1 LTVATLNVDQWTGT
15 CVGRLSDLTP
25 PELTTMDQLWT
36 VADTLWEAHAH
47 RDPIEVADEWQ
58 RSSGLPLRIWPSGSV

>member
-1 LTVATLNVDQWTGT
+1 MLNVDQWTGM

-36 VADTLWEAHAH
+36 VADTLSEANAH

-58 RSSGLPLRIWPSGSV
+58 RSSGLPVRIWPGSKTS